1 MMRLHVALVGVA
13 QDDDSEEADAAS
25 QIPAEFQ
32 GGVDTIEI
40 LCLIDVCGQLPQT
53 FLPKNSMYIDIAE
66 RTIDFRAESR
76 IDLGSIK

>member
-1 MMRLHVALVGVA
+1 MMGLHVALVVVA

-40 LCLIDVCGQLPQT
+40 CGQLLQH
-53 FLPKNSMYIDIAE
+53 FFSKNSMYIRRVELTCVVLKTTRVIVE
-66 RTIDFRAESR
+66 RCQF
-76 IDLGSIK
+76 LV

>member
-1 MMRLHVALVGVA
+1 MMGLHVALVVVA

-40 LCLIDVCGQLPQT
+40 CGQLLQH
-53 FLPKNSMYIDIAE
+53 F
-66 RTIDFRAESR
+66 FF
-76 IDLGSIK
+76 

>member
-1 MMRLHVALVGVA
+1 MMGLHVALVVVA

-40 LCLIDVCGQLPQT
+40 LCLIDVCGQLLQNI
-53 FLPKNSMYIDIAE
+53 FFSKNSIY
-66 RTIDFRAESR
+66 
-76 IDLGSIK
+76 

>member
-1 MMRLHVALVGVA
+1 MMGLHVALVVVA

-40 LCLIDVCGQLPQT
+40 CGQLLQHY
-53 FLPKNSMYIDIAE
+53 FLRIACTSGE
-66 RTIDFRAESR
+66 
-76 IDLGSIK
+76 